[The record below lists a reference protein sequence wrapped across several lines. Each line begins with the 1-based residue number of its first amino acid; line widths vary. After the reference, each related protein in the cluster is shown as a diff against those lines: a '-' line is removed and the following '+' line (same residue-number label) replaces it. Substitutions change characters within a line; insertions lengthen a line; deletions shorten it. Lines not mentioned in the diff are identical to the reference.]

1 MDTPTAQ
8 DQSPLEL
15 SRLLANV
22 LRVGTVAQVRAKP
35 TAACRVKSGE
45 LLTQWLP
52 WISTRAGGKRARTWW
67 PPRVGEQCVVLAPGG
82 ELTQGLVLLGLYS
95 DAFAPG
101 SDKLEALRVDLSDK
115 EYFEHDGQGKATLKL
130 TKKLTLDVGEG
141 IELKV
146 GETRISMTTDRI
158 VLEAGGGRAVL
169 DGAGLRGT
177 PDVFA
182 DTISG
187 KTHAHGG
194 VRAGTD
200 RSGKPQ

>member
-146 GETRISMTTDRI
+146 GDTRISMTTERI